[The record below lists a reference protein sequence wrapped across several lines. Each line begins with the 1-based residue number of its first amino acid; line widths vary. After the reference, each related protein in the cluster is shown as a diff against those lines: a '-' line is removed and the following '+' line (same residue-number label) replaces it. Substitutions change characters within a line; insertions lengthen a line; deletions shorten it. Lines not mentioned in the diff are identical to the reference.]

1 MIDFIVPSIG
11 RETITRSLNSLI
23 QQTDSDWRCFVGF
36 DGLSKDQID
45 SKLLIDDSRI
55 HYLYLEE
62 KLGTS
67 SFHGNAG
74 RVRNKIIESID
85 TPSEWIGFLDDDD
98 SLSSYYVEILK
109 QQMTLDESDCYVFR
123 MNNKGVVIPSYD
135 MNELRQNHV
144 GISFCLKSSFLR
156 QKNLQFQNDNA
167 EDFLFLQN
175 IKEQDGVIN
184 ILPYVGYF
192 VGI

>member
-11 RETITRSLNSLI
+11 RETITCSLNSLI

-36 DGLSKDQID
+36 DGLSEDQID
-45 SKLLIDDSRI
+45 SELLIHDPRI

-62 KLGTS
+62 KLGNS

-74 RVRNKIIESID
+74 VVRNKIIESID
-85 TPSEWIGFLDDDD
+85 NSSEWIGFLDDDD
-98 SLSSYYVEILK
+98 SLSPYYIEILK
-109 QQMTLDESDCYVFR
+109 RQVKLDESDCYVFR
-123 MNNKGVVIPSYD
+123 MNNNGVVIPSFD

-175 IKEQDGVIN
+175 IKDQGGVIN